1 MSCRSLSEPW
11 LLITVPLAGSNSTGI
26 TSLYVNGTPI
36 VAVDPGGFCLS
47 IFSIGISRFWH
58 FDWTVVDELFAN
70 QILLPWTMSHAM
82 LPVCTTLSNTSRY
95 GVVPVPK
102 KLKFDVSGF
111 DAGKLRTVQLP
122 WTLICDGGT
131 GFTKPSMTAGAGAP
145 QSSANARD
153 AAPSRNTAASS
164 QRSVARRRVVREADM

>member
-1 MSCRSLSEPW
+1 MSCRSFSEPW

-36 VAVDPGGFCLS
+36 VAVDPDGFCLS
-47 IFSIGISRFWH
+47 IFSTGISRFWH
-58 FDWTVVDELFAN
+58 FVWTVVDELFAN

-82 LPVCTTLSNTSRY
+82 LPVCTTLSNTRRY
-95 GVVPVPK
+95 GIVPVPK

-122 WTLICDGGT
+122 STWICAGGV
-131 GFTKPSMTAGAGAP
+131 GLTKPSMMPPA
-145 QSSANARD
+145 SATQLSAYACD
-153 AAPSRNTAASS
+153 AAPSRNAAASS
-164 QRSVARRRVVREADM
+164 QR